1 MLGLHSHHYRN
12 ISYYWFLFYTLLSII
27 YEYCVNMPHYCYRN
41 THCVSLHIVKISHG
55 PIWQTRYQYTQANQ
69 LEGSGH
75 RIVAAQQQAWK
86 ALIMYA
92 AALLTTQLTGLDL
105 AAIAAIATASVIFI
119 AAQIAHGVFMSPV
132 WHRCVH

>member
-1 MLGLHSHHYRN
+1 
-12 ISYYWFLFYTLLSII
+12 
-27 YEYCVNMPHYCYRN
+27 
-41 THCVSLHIVKISHG
+41 
-55 PIWQTRYQYTQANQ
+55 
-69 LEGSGH
+69 
-75 RIVAAQQQAWK
+75 
-86 ALIMYA
+86 MYA